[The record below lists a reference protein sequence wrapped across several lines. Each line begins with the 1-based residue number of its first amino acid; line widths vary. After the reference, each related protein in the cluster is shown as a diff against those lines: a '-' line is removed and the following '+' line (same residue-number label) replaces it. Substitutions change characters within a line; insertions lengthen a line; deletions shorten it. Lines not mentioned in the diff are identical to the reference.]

1 MRDPEAVEAL
11 IPTTQ
16 QQLSDKRDELQQRR
30 QDQDRLTLRTP
41 VAGRVLPPA
50 ERRATGD
57 QNATDSVGNRTL
69 PQWSGTP
76 LDAKNHGASLDVGT
90 EFCLVSPTDRFE
102 AVAAVSESDVELVAI
117 GQRVELLVDHLADRW
132 LTGTVAEIAEVDLE
146 NAPRELT
153 EHEDFPTRLEADGT
167 LSPVTTAYQARVR
180 LDAAESVDFT
190 LRAPARIRIEVADR
204 SIGQRALRFIRQTF
218 RFR

>member
-1 MRDPEAVEAL
+1 
-11 IPTTQ
+11 
-16 QQLSDKRDELQQRR
+16 
-30 QDQDRLTLRTP
+30 
-41 VAGRVLPPA
+41 
-50 ERRATGD
+50 
-57 QNATDSVGNRTL
+57 
-69 PQWSGTP
+69 
-76 LDAKNHGASLDVGT
+76 
-90 EFCLVSPTDRFE
+90 
-102 AVAAVSESDVELVAI
+102 VELVAI